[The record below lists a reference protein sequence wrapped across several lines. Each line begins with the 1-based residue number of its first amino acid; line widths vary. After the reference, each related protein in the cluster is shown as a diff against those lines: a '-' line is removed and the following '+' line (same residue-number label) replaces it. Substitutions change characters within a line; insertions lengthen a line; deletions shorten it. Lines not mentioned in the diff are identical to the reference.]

1 MWVKCKQGLSVVLS
15 IEGNR
20 RITAG
25 VEGDGSGETFGVL
38 WVGGERQ
45 LRTGVG
51 PPQEAHGLSLSS
63 KPSCGSFLDLKK
75 NCQALRLTHL
85 FLEYVQHFTLQH
97 F

>member
-15 IEGNR
+15 IEGNCG
-20 RITAG
+20 ITAG

-75 NCQALRLTHL
+75 IVRL
-85 FLEYVQHFTLQH
+85 
-97 F
+97 